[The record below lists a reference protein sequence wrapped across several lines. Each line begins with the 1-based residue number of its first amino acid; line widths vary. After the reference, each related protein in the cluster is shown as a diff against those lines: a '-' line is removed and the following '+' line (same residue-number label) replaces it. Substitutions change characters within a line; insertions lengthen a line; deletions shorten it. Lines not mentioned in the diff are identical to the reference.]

1 MPPMLRTAPA
11 QPRLPMPSRAP
22 CRRPPVVPALLA
34 AALALAAA
42 GPLAAT
48 GGAGAGPAAG
58 QPPRKLVILGFD
70 GADAKLT
77 ERWMDEGKLP
87 HLAALRRQGTFA
99 PLLSTIPSQTPVS
112 WSTFSTGLNPGRHG
126 IFDFLKRDP
135 QTYHPSFAAFDQR
148 NETFL
153 WGRGNGWIVGT
164 IAGIAVSLLA
174 LLVAAMVR
182 RDLAPQAAARGA
194 PPAP

>member
-1 MPPMLRTAPA
+1 MPPMPRTAAAP
-11 QPRLPMPSRAP
+11 PRLPMPSRSR

-42 GPLAAT
+42 GPRAAT
-48 GGAGAGPAAG
+48 GGAGAAPG

-99 PLLSTIPSQTPVS
+99 PLLSRIPSQTPVW
-112 WSTFSTGLNPGRHG
+112 WSPVPTGLMPGRHG

-135 QTYHPSFAAFDQR
+135 QTYRPSFAAFDQR

-153 WGRGNGWIVGT
+153 WGRGNGWIVGA
-164 IAGIAVSLLA
+164 IAGIAVGLLA
-174 LLVAAMVR
+174 LLVARLGR
-182 RDLAPQAAARGA
+182 RGGAAP
-194 PPAP
+194 